1 MLQLLARWMRF
12 EDRDYYRVQSA
23 KSRAVCFY
31 DEVSKEGVSWAGP
44 DSEPRRLDRPPNVT
58 APWDEVFDEYFPHT
72 GDKLLAEQGQ
82 AAS

>member
-1 MLQLLARWMRF
+1 MRF

-31 DEVSKEGVSWAGP
+31 DTVTKEGVSWAGP
-44 DSEPRRLDRPPNVT
+44 SSEARTLQVPPSVA
-58 APWDEVFDEYFPHT
+58 APWDAAMSKNFPTT
-72 GDKLLAEQGQ
+72 GGDLRVTQSQ